1 MATEQKEKEKVPNEE
16 PKKDFIKSP
25 TIIETTY
32 EKVLSIINKVKE
44 FIKKTSTD
52 PNNLIQDLE
61 WVIKVITNKSLYTYE
76 LKQEKLSKQ
85 NAEYNKFISFVTKYN
100 EEVIEMNKKHDIV
113 SGILSIG
120 KKGDMLL
127 KPSLCLKKILP
138 DELKNMDEQVIKEKK
153 FRKNNF
159 IYVFGNT
166 ILNLYNKEMA
176 KRKSSIENTEN
187 SGSIDKC
194 NYNSLDNPV
203 ENKNDN
209 INITKEESKNVS
221 KDNQKK
227 SKINK
232 NNKSIENNKTSD
244 PNINKNKNIVNI
256 KKKLNE
262 KEEIKNEKNDNVDK
276 IKNKQKSDNL
286 IDKDNRNNGMN
297 MQKYNTDENY
307 NSDIFNEQRLKSIN
321 SISDKKNFNINI
333 QRIRIA
339 REKEKLSDSKI
350 KFKSN
355 NLSHKKNI
363 KRATKLT
370 KYEQITFNS
379 IKKAMKNYYI
389 KFAYNEGKGTNMEIY
404 ELKGNFNSNNNNRH
418 LYKTNYNSNFNL
430 NDMSKKFRS
439 TNIDRA
445 FMSYKNSKYTT
456 FPHNMINYNRKKNKN
471 NNLYNQKSEDIFKNY
486 KIVKSLKE
494 NLIFESNENKF
505 DNIVYETS
513 HNINNKNKFHLSK
526 RFQITAE
533 KKKDNLSEK
542 EMLKSFKTENN
553 QLIKANNS
561 EKSIINKNKII
572 KKEEINKNIEDNNN
586 KNVNNKNNVNN
597 KSNINNTND
606 KNIKKQNNSQISIIN
621 LVDKYFEE
629 VKMITD
635 KDFHIFDFKDKVGHK
650 NVLPMMGY
658 VILKTLGLL
667 DGKIISSKKID
678 SFLTT
683 VSDNYKMSTL
693 YHNSLH
699 GADVTQSL
707 CVYFL
712 NSNAEEICETTVLD
726 LLGMMVSAMGHDLG
740 HPGLNNN
747 FHINASTD
755 LAITYN
761 DASCLENFHTSYLFK
776 ILRKE
781 DNNILEKFSVQNY
794 KSIRKRM
801 ISQILATDMANHG
814 ETISLIRSKIKA
826 WQEVGGRFN
835 LLSGNEK
842 TKFDEQQLL
851 LNYMIHM
858 ADLGHNCKK
867 FEISLIW
874 VKLLCEEFWQQGD
887 KEKAKGLPISFMCDR
902 DKIDVPASQVGFLRG
917 FILSS
922 FDCLV
927 AMFPNLKYTVE
938 NADNNIKRWKKLQ
951 DEKRLLGWTPKKE
964 KKEDEEK
971 KDENK
976 DKKGN
981 ENLEIKK
988 EEEKNEEI
996 KKKESKNEETKIEEN
1011 ENNEIKKEEIKKE
1024 DNDK

>member
-1 MATEQKEKEKVPNEE
+1 MATEQKENENVSKEET
-16 PKKDFIKSP
+16 KKDFIKSP

-52 PNNLIQDLE
+52 SNSLIEDLE

-76 LKQEKLSKQ
+76 LKQAKLSKK
-85 NAEYNKFISFVTKYN
+85 NLEYNKFINFVTKYN

-138 DELKNMDEQVIKEKK
+138 DELKNMDLHKIKEKK
-153 FRKNNF
+153 LRKNNF

-166 ILNLYNKEMA
+166 ILNLYNKEME
-176 KRKSSIENTEN
+176 KRKQSFENTEN
-187 SGSIDKC
+187 SGSIEKC
-194 NYNSLDNPV
+194 NYNSLDHPN
-203 ENKNDN
+203 ENKNDD
-209 INITKEESKNVS
+209 INIFEN
-221 KDNQKK
+221 K
-227 SKINK
+227 SVDKCDKNK
-232 NNKSIENNKTSD
+232 NNKENSNKNNENNKTSEV
-244 PNINKNKNIVNI
+244 NIKNKNKNYII
-256 KKKLNE
+256 KKKLDE
-262 KEEIKNEKNDNVDK
+262 KEEISKEKNDNTAK
-276 IKNKQKSDNL
+276 IKNKQKSENM
-286 IDKDNRNNGMN
+286 IEKDNRNNGN
-297 MQKYNTDENY
+297 NFPKYNTDENY
-307 NSDIFNEQRLKSIN
+307 NSDIFNEQRIKAIN
-321 SISDKKNFNINI
+321 TNLEKKNFNINI
-333 QRIRIA
+333 QRIRIGK
-339 REKEKLSDSKI
+339 EKEKLSDSKI

-355 NLSHKKNI
+355 NLSHKKNL
-363 KRATKLT
+363 KGATKLT

-418 LYKTNYNSNFNL
+418 LYKTNYNNNTNFNF
-430 NDMSKKFRS
+430 NDMNKKFKS
-439 TNIDRA
+439 TNIDRG
-445 FMSYKNSKYTT
+445 FMLYKNSKYTT
-456 FPHNMINYNRKKNKN
+456 FPHNMVGYNRKKNKN
-471 NNLYNQKSEDIFKNY
+471 NNLYTNQKSEDIFKNY
-486 KIVKSLKE
+486 KIVKSLKD

-505 DNIVYETS
+505 DNIIYETS
-513 HNINNKNKFHLSK
+513 HNFNSNNKFHLSK

-542 EMLKSFKTENN
+542 EIFKSFKTENN
-553 QLIKANNS
+553 QVMKANNS
-561 EKSIINKNKII
+561 EKNIINKNKIA
-572 KKEEINKNIEDNNN
+572 KKEENN
-586 KNVNNKNNVNN
+586 KILEENKNNVNN
-597 KSNINNTND
+597 TNE
-606 KNIKKQNNSQISIIN
+606 KNIKKPNSSQISISN
-621 LVDKYFEE
+621 LVDKYFAE

-650 NVLPMMGY
+650 NVLPIMGY
-658 VILKTLGLL
+658 VILKTLGLI
-667 DGKIISSKKID
+667 DSKIISTKKLD

-683 VSDNYKMSTL
+683 VSDNYKMATL

-712 NSNAEEICETTVLD
+712 NTNAEEICETTVLD
-726 LLGMMVSAMGHDLG
+726 LLGMIVSAMGHDLG

-776 ILRKE
+776 IIRKE
-781 DNNILEKFSVQNY
+781 ENNILEKFSVQNY

-826 WQEVGGRFN
+826 WQEEGTKRFN

-867 FEISLIW
+867 FEISIIW
-874 VKLLCEEFWQQGD
+874 IKLLCEEFWQQGD

-938 NADNNIKRWKKLQ
+938 NAENNIKRWKKLQ

-964 KKEDEEK
+964 KKE
-971 KDENK
+971 ENE
-976 DKKGN
+976 DKK
-981 ENLEIKK
+981 EIK
-988 EEEKNEEI
+988 N
-996 KKKESKNEETKIEEN
+996 S
-1011 ENNEIKKEEIKKE
+1011 EIKKEEIKNEEIKE
-1024 DNDK
+1024 EENKNEEIKKEENINKEIKNEEIKNEENKNIDK